1 MMFRHCLRVSIL
13 AAVVPVLACQ
23 VISASITS
31 PSDWISG
38 TGESISGSFG
48 AFSNGLGKSSGSG
61 GGKTD
66 TTNQAYMRDVRV
78 FAAHFARTGGTSQD
92 FLRGI
97 ANVAADHGISDWES
111 LPDTQR
117 AIGAGL
123 RDAGIEPAQL
133 DALTARASDADPLV
147 LALVREGYTSAR

>member
-1 MMFRHCLRVSIL
+1 MLLRHCLRISLLVGL
-13 AAVVPVLACQ
+13 LPLLACQ

-31 PSDWISG
+31 PSDWVSG
-38 TGESISGSFG
+38 TGESISGSFN
-48 AFSNGLGKSSGSG
+48 AFSDSLTKSSGS

-66 TTNQAYMRDVRV
+66 TTNQAYRRDVRV

-92 FLRGI
+92 FLRGVG
-97 ANVAADHGISDWES
+97 NVAADHGISDWES

-117 AIGAGL
+117 AIGEGL

-133 DALTARASDADPLV
+133 DALTARASDADPMV
-147 LALVREGYTSAR
+147 LALVREGYASAR